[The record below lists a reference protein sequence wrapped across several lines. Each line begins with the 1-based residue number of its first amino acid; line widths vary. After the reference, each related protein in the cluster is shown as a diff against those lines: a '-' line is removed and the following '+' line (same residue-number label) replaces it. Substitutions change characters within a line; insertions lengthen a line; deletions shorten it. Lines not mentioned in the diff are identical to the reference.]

1 MVKKKKLAR
10 FFIDEKLSKGDK
22 ENVWVLESDRKIIW
36 VINHRIDNRFRI
48 KETTKQVLKLSIKIQ
63 GTAALR

>member
-1 MVKKKKLAR
+1 VETRRLFLPAGHGKKKKLAR

-22 ENVWVLESDRKIIW
+22 ENVWVLECDRKIIW

-48 KETTKQVLKLSIKIQ
+48 KETTKQV
-63 GTAALR
+63 